1 MKKTLITSLT
11 SVTLFAL
18 PLVVSAQNDLG
29 NIRNLI
35 VAVKGIVNLLI
46 PIAVAVTVVVFFWGL
61 IKYVSGSGK
70 GHEQGRNIMI
80 AGIIALFIEVTL
92 WGVVGFVQNA
102 IGINPGQGNIQI
114 PQIQ

>member
-11 SVTLFAL
+11 SATLFAL
-18 PLVVSAQNDLG
+18 PLVVSAQGQLT
-29 NIRNLI
+29 NIQQLI
-35 VAVKGIVNLLI
+35 VSIKGIVNMLI

-61 IKYVSGSGK
+61 IKYVGGGGK
-70 GHEQGRNIMI
+70 SHEQGRNIMI

-102 IGINPGQGNIQI
+102 IGINSSQGNIQI